1 MAEIVG
7 FTNVRNAA
15 RDTTNFS
22 SDLQGDRDVRIYR
35 QLPLEVDPPRHHLY
49 RTALTPIFV
58 KPTIEKMVP
67 EFEKIS
73 DRLIRHFKSKGGGD
87 VVSELA
93 LPMVAH
99 CLGVIYK
106 RPQDVEEWLSWGP
119 SVWMP
124 TPSGRT
130 GVHLD
135 DYLKRVF
142 DQAETHPSSDV
153 WSFVSKIEIEGKRIS
168 RTEMYGIANVLLAGG
183 RDTVVKLLTGAI
195 WHLSTSV
202 ADQEFLRNNPGKFSD
217 AIHEFLRYFTPL
229 PSMERVPKEIHD
241 LPEEDR
247 DPANF
252 VRISFVSAN
261 HDSIAFENPGFINI
275 HRERNPHLAFGFGPH
290 TCIGNHVAEI
300 EAKVFLSTFL
310 REVSAWEILERS
322 EIEFETEQDSTF
334 PGTFH
339 SLHLKIEQH
348 I

>member
-1 MAEIVG
+1 MVDIVG
-7 FTNVRNAA
+7 FSNVRNAA
-15 RDTTNFS
+15 RDTTNYS

-49 RTALTPIFV
+49 RIALTPIFV
-58 KPTIEKMVP
+58 KPTIEKMIP

-73 DRLIRHFKSKGGGD
+73 DRLINDFRAKGGGD

-106 RPQDVEEWLSWGP
+106 RPQDVDEWLSWGP

-124 TPSGRT
+124 TSTGRT

-135 DYLKRVF
+135 AYLKRVF
-142 DQAETHPSSDV
+142 DEAEANPSDDV
-153 WSFVSKIEIEGKRIS
+153 WGFVSRIEIEGRKLS
-168 RTEMYGIANVLLAGG
+168 RSEMNGIANVLLAGG
-183 RDTVVKLLTGAI
+183 RDTVVKLLTGAL
-195 WHLSTSV
+195 WHLSSSA
-202 ADQEFLRNNPGKFSD
+202 ADRDFLRDNPDKFST

-229 PSMERVPKEIHD
+229 PSMERVPKEIQE
-241 LPEEDR
+241 LAEEDR
-247 DPANF
+247 DPADF
-252 VRISFVSAN
+252 VRISFVSGN
-261 HDSIAFENPGFINI
+261 HDASTFENPNAIDI

-310 REVSAWEILERS
+310 REISDWQLLETS

-339 SLHLKIEQH
+339 SLHIKIDKDV
-348 I
+348 